1 MIFSKEADQAKAP
14 FSLPELPYSKD
25 DLAPHLTAETFEY
38 HHEKHHNAYVVNLN
52 KLLENHALA
61 GKTLEEIILESSGK
75 ADMSGIFN
83 NSAQIW
89 NHSFLWH
96 SMKKNGGGKPSG
108 ELLKKIEEDF
118 GSFEDFVTKF
128 KEAGTTQF
136 GSGWAWLVL
145 DGTKLKIVKTANALT
160 PITDGLKP
168 LMTCDVWEHAYYID
182 YRNKRPDYLVAFLD
196 HLVNWDFASSN
207 LAKWS

>member
-89 NHSFLWH
+89 N
-96 SMKKNGGGKPSG
+96 
-108 ELLKKIEEDF
+108 
-118 GSFEDFVTKF
+118 
-128 KEAGTTQF
+128 
-136 GSGWAWLVL
+136 LVE
-145 DGTKLKIVKTANALT
+145 N
-160 PITDGLKP
+160 
-168 LMTCDVWEHAYYID
+168 C
-182 YRNKRPDYLVAFLD
+182 
-196 HLVNWDFASSN
+196 
-207 LAKWS
+207 